1 MSADPFADI
10 PMKSDAKLDTKLDT
24 KPSISDPF
32 ADIPVEPTTSQ
43 KAGSFARGLGKGIVG
58 GFGDI
63 QEMGSDVSNYLAK
76 KTMPTGMYETYK
88 KIPNVT
94 ELMYGRLPRS
104 EDVERGLQTVEK
116 TVGIKPGIVPGTKG
130 YEFAGEIAPAV
141 VGGVKGVTSLYK
153 YGASKLRSPPPLAEV
168 KDLADVGESGF
179 NLLQKTASK
188 LFEARSAEA
197 KEKYN
202 TAFTAARN
210 AQAKQNPF
218 ATSGQ
223 GRTLLSQLEND
234 KRIIAGGE
242 SFEKGAEKIAGIDRL
257 IKAIQG
263 TTTGGFTRTAKET
276 PTGRNIYSITGTPKK
291 TSEKDI
297 EALVEELRFLRDV
310 DAKGKPYE
318 AYSALS
324 ADYKRDLIKKMESQL
339 YDWSD
344 EYRIADEA
352 YKLASEKLNPYKT
365 QLMSNALKGEKF
377 DPRDLIKS
385 PEKFGE
391 IFFSD
396 VNAVKNLKEATQ
408 RPSEVARL
416 GKEYVASILA
426 NKTPTQVQAFV
437 KDTNNT
443 GWLKEAGIYNDVVQY
458 ANKTTGAETKQKILK
473 NLGTGAAV
481 GIGITAIGGPVYY
494 GLKRSLGL

>member
-1 MSADPFADI
+1 MTSKFGGVAVDEPRQTNSKFGG
-10 PMKSDAKLDTKLDT
+10 
-24 KPSISDPF
+24 
-32 ADIPVEPTTSQ
+32 IPVDDLAKDTTVAEPTVSQ

-76 KTMPTGMYETYK
+76 KAMPTGMYETYK

-116 TVGIKPGIVPGTKG
+116 TVGMKPGIAPGTKG

-141 VGGVKGVTSLYK
+141 VGGVQGLRSLYK
-153 YGASKLRSPPPLAEV
+153 YGASKLRSPPPVAEV

-188 LFEARSAEA
+188 LFNARSAEA
-197 KEKYN
+197 KEKYD

-218 ATSGQ
+218 GNSEQ

-234 KRIIAGGE
+234 KRVIAGGE

-257 IKAIQG
+257 IKAIKG
-263 TTTGGFTRTAKET
+263 TTTGGEKVPLGKGVVSGKLTKTT
-276 PTGRNIYSITGTPKK
+276 PTK
-291 TSEKDI
+291 TTEKDI

-324 ADYKRDLIKKMESQL
+324 ADYKRDLIKKMEAQL

-352 YKLASEKLNPYKT
+352 YKLASAKLNPYKT
-365 QLMSNALKGEKF
+365 QLMSTALKGEKF
-377 DPRDLIKS
+377 DPKDLVNS
-385 PEKFGE
+385 PEDFGK

-408 RPSEVARL
+408 SPSEVARL

-426 NKTPTQVQAFV
+426 NKTPKQVQAFV

-458 ANKTTGAETKQKILK
+458 ANKATGAENKQQILK
-473 NLGTGAAV
+473 NLGKGAAV
-481 GIGITAIGGPVYY
+481 GLGITAIGGPVYY
-494 GLKRSLGL
+494 GLKKSLGL